1 MAQRRPSHRL
11 SKPRPAR
18 SEDDGASEPGSDV
31 ELHANNKQRLLDANA
46 RLDAAELELTRAM
59 EAITVPEQ
67 GADNEMIG
75 DRLRAALVELGAARV
90 ALSAVLAASP

>member
-1 MAQRRPSHRL
+1 MVQHRPSHRR
-11 SKPRPAR
+11 SKPRSAR
-18 SEDDGASEPGSDV
+18 SEEGSTGEPGSDI
-31 ELHANNKQRLLDANA
+31 EIDASNKQRLLDANA

-75 DRLRAALVELGAARV
+75 DRLRAALVELGAARL